1 MVIQDSRYILAF
13 PQNRHA
19 ADGSV
24 PQGRIVIDKADG
36 IQSQLGVLPQLTKN
50 QLTSASGAVDQCGPS
65 MVSPSLVRIVEHT
78 IGAPNP
84 ACKQTEEQQIDHKET
99 HRSLGRM
106 ADHHEGIRKGSGC
119 TYGQR

>member
-24 PQGRIVIDKADG
+24 QQCRIIIDKADG
-36 IQSQLGVLPQLTKN
+36 IQSQLGVLPQFTKN
-50 QLTSASGAVDQCGPS
+50 QLASTSGAVDQCGLS

-84 ACKQTEEQQIDHKET
+84 TCKQTEEQNIDHKET
-99 HRSLGRM
+99 HRS
-106 ADHHEGIRKGSGC
+106 SGGWRI
-119 TYGQR
+119 TTREY